1 MSLQDKEMLRL
12 LSSIVI
18 IIFLPMITAILGW
31 GMLRLV
37 DHETRLA
44 VVESNQFAIKEG
56 LDGAQYEIKDHERR
70 LNKGNL

>member
-1 MSLQDKEMLRL
+1 MSLQDKEMIRL

-18 IIFLPMITAILGW
+18 IVTLPIMTGILAW

-44 VVESNQFAIKEG
+44 VVENNQIAFANSINETKI
-56 LDGAQYEIKDHERR
+56 DIRDHDKR
-70 LNKGNL
+70 LSKGNL